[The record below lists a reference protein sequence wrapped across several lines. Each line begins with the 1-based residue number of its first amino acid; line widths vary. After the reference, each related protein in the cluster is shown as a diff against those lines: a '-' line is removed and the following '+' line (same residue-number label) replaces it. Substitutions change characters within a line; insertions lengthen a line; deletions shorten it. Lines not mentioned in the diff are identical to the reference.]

1 MTRILP
7 GLLSSTAFITWP
19 RVNRLQLNG
28 VSLGSRPSALLTLLL
43 LWDLGPEES
52 SCPSLFLLGQAGVH
66 MVGRAVHGVWSEQSW
81 PSEVGGFQYL
91 RLITNEDV

>member
-1 MTRILP
+1 MVCRLAAAPLP
-7 GLLSSTAFITWP
+7 
-19 RVNRLQLNG
+19 
-28 VSLGSRPSALLTLLL
+28 SRPFCSF
-43 LWDLGPEES
+43 WYLGPEES

-81 PSEVGGFQYL
+81 PPEVGGFQYL